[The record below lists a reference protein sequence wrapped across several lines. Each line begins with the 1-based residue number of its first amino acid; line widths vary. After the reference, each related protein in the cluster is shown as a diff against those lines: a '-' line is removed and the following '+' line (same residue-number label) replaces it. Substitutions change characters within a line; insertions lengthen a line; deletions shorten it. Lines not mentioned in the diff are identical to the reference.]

1 MGVGRVQGPSAA
13 VAGPEDEPERES
25 ERRPDSESDS
35 QLQGER
41 GGQPGDELAPGA
53 APATRRRLV
62 TLAEVVAGVLVVA
75 AVMWPVTA
83 HPGDQLAG
91 SIDAPYHAW
100 LGWRLAE
107 LWGHGHL
114 FTWVIPD
121 AVAPIGLDLRLID
134 GLLPGGVTAFFD
146 LVTQGNLFLSYN
158 LALATGIGLDLWAGR
173 RLAQV
178 LSSRRWVWY
187 LCGVAFATAPALAGS
202 AQAHIAFVYAF
213 TLPLLL
219 REAILMARGEVEVR
233 VGRLVALFVVAYL
246 CSAYHLVFGAI
257 TFALVLAL
265 WPRSAIWAKVALL
278 RLGAVLLATLVL
290 LSPFI
295 AARISYERDE
305 RAAGSPDVT
314 RVTESLAF
322 SADALGAITPPDSL
336 WIDTPMPRAD
346 LGVQLYAPLRPAF
359 VGYALLAGL
368 VLLVFSKRPARRPLL
383 LTALALWVL
392 SLGPALHVAGSVVGG
407 SGSDASWFMPYRW
420 LQALPGL
427 GALRAPTRAS
437 YALAAV
443 LTAALA
449 VGLDALLD
457 RIDRGR
463 GGAAH
468 GAPSSPGA
476 PPRSTRAIAEALVAG
491 VAVVLVALSVTAPM
505 PTSDLAISSETR
517 HRLEQIGQTSPDD
530 LGHDGVLIV
539 PWGCRLD
546 DPRVLAL
553 QSIHRQPNIGCNPPP
568 TATRW
573 FSGIDAWASSREL
586 AALRCDPSHID
597 RRAVPFGDDV
607 RWDEGSVERLRQ
619 DLGVRYVIIQK
630 DMLAQPFA
638 QLPAPGAPCAS
649 VTDAVARMALRY
661 PHTTDGSWVVIDLAR
676 PVPDPC
682 GVSCSRSTRIGS
694 PGEGQPLLAD
704 GRLDE
709 HI

>member
-1 MGVGRVQGPSAA
+1 MGVMGVGRAQGPTATAPGSGLSAGA
-13 VAGPEDEPERES
+13 GAERGSHAGPRTAADPEVPPSDPPRVG
-25 ERRPDSESDS
+25 RRWLPLIEV
-35 QLQGER
+35 
-41 GGQPGDELAPGA
+41 A
-53 APATRRRLV
+53 AGFV
-62 TLAEVVAGVLVVA
+62 VVA

-121 AVAPIGLDLRLID
+121 AVAPMGLDLRLID
-134 GLLPGGVTAFFD
+134 GLFPGWVTALFG
-146 LVTQGNLFLSYN
+146 LVTGGNLFLSYN

-178 LSSRRWVWY
+178 LSSRRWVWF

-219 REAILMARGEVEVR
+219 REAILLARGEVEVR

-265 WPRSAIWAKVALL
+265 WPRSAVRAKVPLV
-278 RLGAVLLATLVL
+278 RLGVVLGATLLL

-295 AARISYERDE
+295 SSRISYERDE

-322 SADALGAITPPDSL
+322 SADAFGAITPPDSL
-336 WIDTPMPRAD
+336 WLAAPVPRAD

-368 VLLVFSKRPARRPLL
+368 VLLAFTKRPARRPLL
-383 LTALALWVL
+383 IAAAVLWVL

-407 SGSDASWFMPYRW
+407 SGTDASWFMPYRW

-449 VGLDALLD
+449 VGLDGLLD
-457 RIDRGR
+457 RWAPAGGR
-463 GGAAH
+463 DAAA
-468 GAPSSPGA
+468 GRRPGT
-476 PPRSTRAIAEALVAG
+476 TRVAELAVAG
-491 VAVVLVALSVTAPM
+491 VAVALVLLSITAPM
-505 PTSDLAISSETR
+505 PTSDLAVSPVLRST
-517 HRLEQIGQTSPDD
+517 LEQIGQTAPDD

-553 QSIHRQPNIGCNPPP
+553 QSIHRQPNVGCNPPP

-573 FSGIDAWASSREL
+573 FSGIEAWAGSREL

-597 RRAVPFGDDV
+597 RRRVPFEDDIG
-607 RWDEGSVERLRQ
+607 WDPGSVERLRH
-619 DLGVRYVIIQK
+619 DLGVRYVLIEK
-630 DMLAQPFA
+630 DSLPRPPGQRSQPGDSCRSA
-638 QLPAPGAPCAS
+638 
-649 VTDAVARMALRY
+649 TDAVAALATQY
-661 PHTTDGSWVVIDLAR
+661 AQTSDGSWIVIDLAR
-676 PVPDPC
+676 PAPTP
-682 GVSCSRSTRIGS
+682 
-694 PGEGQPLLAD
+694 
-704 GRLDE
+704 
-709 HI
+709 

>member
-1 MGVGRVQGPSAA
+1 MGVGRVQGLSAD
-13 VAGPEDEPERES
+13 VAEPEDQPEDE
-25 ERRPDSESDS
+25 
-35 QLQGER
+35 
-41 GGQPGDELAPGA
+41 LAAGA
-53 APATRRRLV
+53 APASTRRHLL
-62 TLAEVVAGVLVVA
+62 TLAEVLAGVLVVA

-146 LVTQGNLFLSYN
+146 LVTRGNLFLSYN

-173 RLAQV
+173 RLARV
-178 LSSRRWVWY
+178 LSSRRWVWF
-187 LCGVAFATAPALAGS
+187 LCGVVFATAPALAGS

-213 TLPLLL
+213 TLPLLV
-219 REAILMARGEVEVR
+219 REAILIARGEVEVR
-233 VGRLVALFVVAYL
+233 VGRLVALLVVAYL
-246 CSAYHLVFGAI
+246 CSAYHLVFGLI
-257 TFALVLAL
+257 TFVLVVAL
-265 WPRSAIWAKVALL
+265 WPRSAVWAKVALL

-368 VLLVFSKRPARRPLL
+368 VLLAFAKRPARRPLL
-383 LTALALWVL
+383 LTALVLWVL

-407 SGSDASWFMPYRW
+407 ASTDGSWFMPYRW

-457 RIDRGR
+457 RIAAPDRSLAGHGR
-463 GGAAH
+463 
-468 GAPSSPGA
+468 
-476 PPRSTRAIAEALVAG
+476 RRAGEGLVVA
-491 VAVVLVALSVTAPM
+491 VAVVCVALTLTAPM
-505 PTSDLAISSETR
+505 PTSDLALSPNQR
-517 HRLEQIGQTSPDD
+517 RLLEGIGGSVQGDV
-530 LGHDGVLIV
+530 GREGVLIV
-539 PWGCRLD
+539 PWNCRLD

-553 QSIHRQPNIGCNPPP
+553 QSIHREPNVGCNPPP

-573 FSGIDAWASSREL
+573 FSGIDAWATSREL

-597 RRAVPFGDDV
+597 RRPLPFTGGEAFGPEASAKDAAV
-607 RWDEGSVERLRQ
+607 RLRD
-619 DLGVRYVIIQK
+619 DLGVRYVVI
-630 DMLAQPFA
+630 DTTLV
-638 QLPAPGAPCAS
+638 PAPGLEDVAPGSPCAG
-649 VTDAVARMALRY
+649 ARKAMQQLAMNFE
-661 PHTTDGSWVVIDLAR
+661 TTTADSWVVIDLAH
-676 PVPDPC
+676 PVM
-682 GVSCSRSTRIGS
+682 R
-694 PGEGQPLLAD
+694 
-704 GRLDE
+704 
-709 HI
+709 